1 MLPLLTQ
8 DSANHSGISPS
19 MEYHPGGLEMVSVPS
34 DGTPT
39 FGATMNAMGGD
50 LPKYNFHPD
59 SNILIKKD
67 RVDL

>member
-1 MLPLLTQ
+1 
-8 DSANHSGISPS
+8 
-19 MEYHPGGLEMVSVPS
+19 MEYHPGGFEMVSVPS

-39 FGATMNAMGGD
+39 FGATMNAMRGD